1 MSSSKAF
8 CPNQLL
14 SSLETN
20 MHNFGEEPDWEPL
33 DLDGALWA
41 SAALL
46 GVLLVHLLI
55 RLCSGFTD
63 RLIWL
68 KAWTQTRLVHL
79 FFSVVPE
86 GTGNDSRLDIERR
99 LGKIEHTLY
108 DIKEFM
114 ECLQTEFRDI
124 KATAV
129 EAIELPNNV
138 CEVLVD
144 IEGTMKTLAPKLERL
159 VGVVKHRIDNQNSVL
174 QCMYYSLDEQ
184 FLLLCDLA
192 NILEEAIDPTSP
204 YPFTLRLAHRPRG
217 QGARPR
223 NRQYY

>member
-1 MSSSKAF
+1 MKPTCIISGRSRAG
-8 CPNQLL
+8 NL
-14 SSLETN
+14 
-20 MHNFGEEPDWEPL
+20 WIYI
-33 DLDGALWA
+33 DGALWV

-63 RLIWL
+63 KLVWL
-68 KAWTQTRLVHL
+68 NAWTQTRLVNL

-114 ECLQTEFRDI
+114 ERLQTEFRDI

-144 IEGTMKTLAPKLERL
+144 IEDTMKTLAPKLERL

-217 QGARPR
+217 QGARPG

>member
-1 MSSSKAF
+1 
-8 CPNQLL
+8 
-14 SSLETN
+14 

-68 KAWTQTRLVHL
+68 RAWTQTRLVHL

-144 IEGTMKTLAPKLERL
+144 TEDTMKTLAPKLERL

-204 YPFTLRLAHRPRG
+204 YPFTLD
-217 QGARPR
+217 
-223 NRQYY
+223 

>member
-63 RLIWL
+63 RLLWL
-68 KAWTQTRLVHL
+68 KAWTQTGLVHL

-99 LGKIEHTLY
+99 LGN
-108 DIKEFM
+108 
-114 ECLQTEFRDI
+114 CLGLI
-124 KATAV
+124 
-129 EAIELPNNV
+129 
-138 CEVLVD
+138 
-144 IEGTMKTLAPKLERL
+144 M
-159 VGVVKHRIDNQNSVL
+159 
-174 QCMYYSLDEQ
+174 SL
-184 FLLLCDLA
+184 LKW
-192 NILEEAIDPTSP
+192 
-204 YPFTLRLAHRPRG
+204 H
-217 QGARPR
+217 
-223 NRQYY
+223 

>member
-1 MSSSKAF
+1 
-8 CPNQLL
+8 
-14 SSLETN
+14 

-33 DLDGALWA
+33 DLDGALWV

-63 RLIWL
+63 KLVWV
-68 KAWTQTRLVHL
+68 KAWTRTRLVNIL
-79 FFSVVPE
+79 FSVLPE
-86 GTGNDSRLDIERR
+86 GTGKDSQLDIERR

-108 DIKEFM
+108 DIREFM
-114 ECLQTEFRDI
+114 EHLQTEFRDI

-144 IEGTMKTLAPKLERL
+144 IEDTMKTLAPKLERL

-184 FLLLCDLA
+184 FLLLCDLTPSPLDWH
-192 NILEEAIDPTSP
+192 IGPEAKGLDPGTVNTIRRSCIEP
-204 YPFTLRLAHRPRG
+204 PSWTKSSLNSHRLGFIMSLLIWH
-217 QGARPR
+217 
-223 NRQYY
+223 